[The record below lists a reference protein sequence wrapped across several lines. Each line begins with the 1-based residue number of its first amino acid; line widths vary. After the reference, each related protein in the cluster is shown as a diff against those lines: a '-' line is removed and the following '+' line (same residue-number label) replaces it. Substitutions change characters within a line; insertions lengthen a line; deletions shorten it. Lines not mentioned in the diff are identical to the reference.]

1 MLRNNI
7 LLSTFTKAVGLITS
21 FLIVPVT
28 LGYLDK
34 EQYGIWMTLSSILLW
49 FSYFDVGLGNG
60 MRNYLSQS
68 ISLGDYEKAR
78 IYISTTFTMLSI
90 IASVLIII
98 SASFAVC
105 LDLNK
110 IFNTTAIDG
119 QSLKESVLVAVVLTL
134 ILFVVKNV
142 GMVYVAMQRYAI
154 NDILIVLGYALALV
168 FVYIITKTTK
178 TNLLYVVFAFSATPL
193 IIFIIAATILFKKH
207 PEFRPSLKYID
218 KYFGKQI
225 LTKGLGF
232 FFIQISSCLI
242 IFGCANVFI
251 AQAVGQEA
259 VTLYNIAYRFFNL
272 LVIAYTIVVA
282 PMWNAYT
289 DAYVKH
295 DYTWIRLTLYR
306 ALCIWGLTLAVGT
319 CMLFVS
325 NIFYHLWIGDSV
337 IIPFS
342 VSFYVF
348 IYISFFNLNNCATAL
363 INGVNKIHIQILTSA
378 LFTMLYLVAVL
389 LWGVQHGIE
398 GITICMAGSYAA
410 MSIIHLYQCKLIIQ
424 QKATGI
430 WNK

>member
-154 NDILIVLGYALALV
+154 NDILI
-168 FVYIITKTTK
+168 
-178 TNLLYVVFAFSATPL
+178 
-193 IIFIIAATILFKKH
+193 
-207 PEFRPSLKYID
+207 D
-218 KYFGKQI
+218 
-225 LTKGLGF
+225 
-232 FFIQISSCLI
+232 
-242 IFGCANVFI
+242 
-251 AQAVGQEA
+251 
-259 VTLYNIAYRFFNL
+259 NL
-272 LVIAYTIVVA
+272 LV
-282 PMWNAYT
+282 
-289 DAYVKH
+289 
-295 DYTWIRLTLYR
+295 L
-306 ALCIWGLTLAVGT
+306 
-319 CMLFVS
+319 
-325 NIFYHLWIGDSV
+325 
-337 IIPFS
+337 
-342 VSFYVF
+342 
-348 IYISFFNLNNCATAL
+348 
-363 INGVNKIHIQILTSA
+363 
-378 LFTMLYLVAVL
+378 
-389 LWGVQHGIE
+389 
-398 GITICMAGSYAA
+398 
-410 MSIIHLYQCKLIIQ
+410 
-424 QKATGI
+424 
-430 WNK
+430 